1 MTSKSSPPSYAQ
13 KPRLFSVEVEQASNS
28 KPSLRAGWR
37 ITPPSVSPSCDNVK
51 PTVSGCP
58 DGSCGVKLLAK
69 LCFLILLCPFVSLA
83 ATDVP
88 LVLQHVTVIDGTGS
102 EPQPDRTI
110 VISGGR
116 ITAIGPTGR
125 IKIDKTANVID
136 ARGKFLIPGF
146 WDMHVH
152 LAGIN
157 ADPAWSKDVLLPL
170 LIANGIT
177 GVRDMGGD
185 LETLLSWKRAV
196 EAGSLL
202 GPHLYVSGPWLAA
215 GGRKTPEQLP
225 VANAEQARA
234 AVRDLKQ
241 RGADFIKIIS
251 LPSRETFFAVTDEA
265 KKQNISFA
273 GHLPF
278 EIGAAEASNAG
289 MRSIEHFLYSA
300 FALSFSSQEED
311 LRKQLV
317 EAEKKG
323 DSDVWEK
330 IAQQADATFSAEKAA
345 ALFQTL
351 KKNGTWVTPT
361 IASLDITS
369 HPDAWKLDDPYLD
382 FVPPSLAKEWRSSFN
397 DARMK
402 QRAAWLGRQAANDWQ
417 LAGELHRAGVPLLAG
432 SDSLDPF
439 VFPGDSLHR
448 ELAEFIQAGYTP
460 VEVIQAATQGA
471 ARFVGREKELGT
483 VEEGKIADLVLLDA
497 NPLENISNTRKI
509 LAVIR
514 NGQYLNRGAL
524 DGLLAKAKSA
534 AAAMPPEK

>member
-1 MTSKSSPPSYAQ
+1 M
-13 KPRLFSVEVEQASNS
+13 L
-28 KPSLRAGWR
+28 
-37 ITPPSVSPSCDNVK
+37 
-51 PTVSGCP
+51 SGCP
-58 DGSCGVKLLAK
+58 DGSCSVKLFAK
-69 LCFLILLCPFVSLA
+69 LIFLILLCPFASLA
-83 ATDVP
+83 AKDVS
-88 LVLQHVTVIDGTGS
+88 LVLQHVTVIDGTGRA
-102 EPQPDRTI
+102 PQPDQT
-110 VISGGR
+110 VVVVFGR
-116 ITAIGPTGR
+116 IAAIGPADR
-125 IKIDKTANVID
+125 IKIGKAAKVVD
-136 ARGKFLIPGF
+136 ARGKFLIPGL

-157 ADPAWSKDVLLPL
+157 ADPSWSKDVLLPL
-170 LIANGIT
+170 LLASGIT

-185 LETLLSWKRAV
+185 LETLLSWKRDI

-202 GPHLYVSGPWLAA
+202 GPHVYASGPWLA
-215 GGRKTPEQLP
+215 GSGRRTPEQIP
-225 VANAEQARA
+225 VANAEEARA

-241 RGADFIKIIS
+241 RGADFVKIIS
-251 LPSRETFFAVTDEA
+251 LPSREAFFAVADEA

-300 FALSFSSQEED
+300 FALSFSSQETE
-311 LRKQLV
+311 LRQRLV

-323 DSDVWEK
+323 DSEAWEK
-330 IAQQADATFSAEKAA
+330 IAHEADATFSPEKAA

-351 KKNGTWVTPT
+351 KKKGTWVTPT

-382 FVPPSLAKEWRSSFN
+382 FVPPSLAKEWGNSVN

-402 QRAAWLGRQAANDWQ
+402 ERAAWLGRQAANDWN
-417 LAGELHRAGVPLLAG
+417 LTAELHRGGISLLVG

-448 ELAEFIQAGYTP
+448 ELAEFVQAGFTP
-460 VEVIQAATQGA
+460 LEAIQAATGGA
-471 ARFVGREKELGT
+471 AQFVGRRKDLGT
-483 VEEGKIADLVLLDA
+483 IEAGKIADLVLLDA

-514 NGQYLNRGAL
+514 NGQYLDRPAL
-524 DGLLAKAKSA
+524 DALLAKAKA
-534 AAAMPPEK
+534 AVPAEK